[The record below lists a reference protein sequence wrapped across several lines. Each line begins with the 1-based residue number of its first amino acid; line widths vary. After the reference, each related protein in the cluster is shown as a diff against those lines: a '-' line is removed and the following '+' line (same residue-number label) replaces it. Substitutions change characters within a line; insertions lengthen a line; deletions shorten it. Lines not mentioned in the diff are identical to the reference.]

1 MRFASFVVFFELQSL
16 IGNKILPLL
25 SHARI
30 FSLIFSL
37 HIFSVKA
44 EDEGSDGSCGAGEG
58 ASDQDNFTEEDSEQ
72 EEEEESNEA
81 TDALSSLIFIFSQIF
96 LFSLS
101 HLVWCLV
108 SLSPFPFL
116 NPYFP
121 PPIFLCS
128 SLSLSL
134 VILFPPFSLSVM
146 AFVSRMAKDLTRTR

>member
-1 MRFASFVVFFELQSL
+1 MRTF
-16 IGNKILPLL
+16 
-25 SHARI
+25 

-37 HIFSVKA
+37 FIFVSVKA

-58 ASDQDNFTEEDSEQ
+58 ASDQENFTEGDSEQ
-72 EEEEESNEA
+72 EEEEESHEA

-96 LFSLS
+96 LFSLT

-121 PPIFLCS
+121 PPIFPLLAS
-128 SLSLSL
+128 FPLSRHSLSPVSL
-134 VILFPPFSLSVM
+134 YP
-146 AFVSRMAKDLTRTR
+146 